1 MIAAAQPPI
10 TWTTSTPTPD
20 GLTSVFRLGLAG
32 GIGSGKSTV
41 SARLAEHGAVVI
53 DYDRLA
59 REAVEPGTPGLA
71 AIAERFGDEVIAAD
85 GTLDRDAL
93 GAVVFG
99 DDTARADLEAITHP
113 AIFEL
118 ATALEATVADD
129 GVVVHDLPLLVEA
142 GMATLFDLVV
152 VVDVPEDV
160 QVERLVTLRGMTEAE
175 VRARQAAQAS
185 REERAAV
192 ADVVLDNTGTVE
204 ELEARV
210 DELWDRIT
218 TS

>member
-1 MIAAAQPPI
+1 
-10 TWTTSTPTPD
+10 
-20 GLTSVFRLGLAG
+20 VFRLGLAG

-85 GTLDRDAL
+85 GSLDRNAL

-113 AIFEL
+113 AIFKL

-152 VVDVPEDV
+152 VVDVPEDL

-192 ADVVLDNTGTVE
+192 ADVVLDNTGTIE
-204 ELEARV
+204 DLEARV
-210 DELWDRIT
+210 DELWAERV
-218 TS
+218 TSA